1 MNFPSIDKNG
11 VENGTVHIS
20 FWMATGFSKEGSHML
35 DINMSIK
42 LEQVKTTPSTNQF
55 HLPQMQEQR
64 WG

>member
-1 MNFPSIDKNG
+1 MGLKMDSAKD
-11 VENGTVHIS
+11 IS
-20 FWMATGFSKEGSHML
+20 FWMETGFSKEGIHML
-35 DINMSIK
+35 DVNMSKK